1 MGRVIELIR
10 ENPLAGLVALCEVGF
25 WVLLASGLVTR
36 YLLRLR
42 RTSVVLLVCTP
53 LLDVVLL
60 AAAVADLRGGAAA
73 SVVHGLGAAYLGFSI
88 AFGHG
93 LVRWADRRMA
103 HWFAGGP
110 APVKP
115 VGAEHVRHEWREWGK
130 CVAACAIA
138 AAVLG
143 ILTLASGPGR
153 TDALWTGW
161 LPKLGL
167 VTGIWLV
174 AGPLWTAMS
183 PREPAR

>member
-1 MGRVIELIR
+1 MGRLIELLR

-42 RTSVVLLVCTP
+42 RTGVVLLVCTP

-60 AAAVADLRGGAAA
+60 TAPWRTCVAVRRRARCTGSARRIRGSASPSDTGSSAGPIGGWPIGSPAAR
-73 SVVHGLGAAYLGFSI
+73 
-88 AFGHG
+88 
-93 LVRWADRRMA
+93 
-103 HWFAGGP
+103 AGQ
-110 APVKP
+110 A
-115 VGAEHVRHEWREWGK
+115 

-143 ILTLASGPGR
+143 LMTLASGPGR

-161 LPKLGL
+161 LPRLGL
-167 VTGIWLV
+167 VTGIWLAV
-174 AGPLWTAMS
+174 GPLWTTMS

>member
-1 MGRVIELIR
+1 MGRLIELIR
-10 ENPLAGLVALCEVGF
+10 ENPLAGLVVLCEVGF

-73 SVVHGLGAAYLGFSI
+73 SAVHGLGAAYLGFSVV
-88 AFGHG
+88 FGHG
-93 LVRWADRRMA
+93 VIRWADRRMA

-115 VGAEHVRHEWREWGK
+115 VGAAHVRHEWREWGR

-138 AAVLG
+138 AAVPG
-143 ILTLASGPGR
+143 GR
-153 TDALWTGW
+153 TRCGR
-161 LPKLGL
+161 
-167 VTGIWLV
+167 
-174 AGPLWTAMS
+174 AGCRSWAW
-183 PREPAR
+183 